1 MKLKTGDEVTSE
13 VPWFVLDA
21 KKSIEDIHQ
30 EIVKITEKIL
40 EEDKKDIKP
49 LFSK

>member
-1 MKLKTGDEVTSE
+1 MKLKAGDESTSE

-21 KKSIEDIHQ
+21 KKSIEDLHQ
-30 EIVKITEKIL
+30 EIVKITEHVL
-40 EEDKKDIKP
+40 VEDKKEVKP